1 MHLFGIG
8 QKNGA
13 GIETGSQ
20 AGTVNVVIVVNEGET
35 MIVGV
40 ETGTGIMIEIVDM
53 SETVTETLTALAPMN
68 QEVVGGHALDLES
81 DLEIMIDIGTGSLT
95 IIVFF
100 T

>member
-8 QKNGA
+8 QKNGV

-40 ETGTGIMIEIVDM
+40 ETVTGIMIEIVDM
-53 SETVTETLTALAPMN
+53 SETVTETPTALAPMN
-68 QEVVGGHALDLES
+68 QEVVGGHALDLEN
-81 DLEIMIDIGTGSLT
+81 DLEIMIDIGTGCLD
-95 IIVFF
+95 
-100 T
+100 